1 MKKYYKLFKP
11 PCCLQKLTE
20 EMLKGNKTAPKLKV
34 KGAECRHLVAF
45 GFQLA
50 QEMHEKLQ
58 TPHTN
63 TVLQCMVH
71 LYDFYML
78 ISGGNFD
85 AKLAKD
91 ACMGFC
97 TMFSAL
103 SREAEREGKQL
114 WVMKPKIH
122 MFQELNQRTTL
133 TDDKTS

>member
-1 MKKYYKLFKP
+1 M
-11 PCCLQKLTE
+11 
-20 EMLKGNKTAPKLKV
+20 
-34 KGAECRHLVAF
+34 KGAECRRLVAF

-58 TPHTN
+58 TPHSN

-71 LYDFYML
+71 LYDFYICMHLYLYISTDLYGEKHTDVEEVHLYDFYML
-78 ISGGNFD
+78 IAAPDFN
-85 AKLAKD
+85 AALAKE

-114 WVMKPKIH
+114 WVMKPKMH